1 MVISKERFLGKVMF
15 YLWNEVCKDEHKNGS
30 FFQAKDES
38 GKVNYFTFQDLYRDE
53 GLLKRFMDELLKKDA

>member
-1 MVISKERFLGKVMF
+1 MF